1 MPSPYDAREAL
12 VLNKTEET
20 ATNWSS
26 PLPPAL
32 RPWIRMAIQRRAVA
46 PPKLYRIFPN
56 MNCEIFINCG
66 EHFANARC
74 GEPLYPLPLASVFGP
89 KTRSYDHA
97 TGARSDWFLLQ
108 LTPLGVRDLLGCPL
122 AALFDADHDLT
133 AVAPGA
139 AVLAERIAGASQ
151 FATRLRIVEAW
162 AMARLDGAAIGSRH
176 SALSRVHAVMLN
188 RPRTSVGAIAAQLG
202 IGARQLRTIM
212 RDEFG
217 ISPKAL
223 LGHARF
229 EHAWATLFHTGSIS
243 QASALFA
250 DQAHLT
256 RAFRRYA
263 HLTPNQYRRLKTSGD
278 AIRNGVDRGLAER
291 MGIALY

>member
-1 MPSPYDAREAL
+1 MNE
-12 VLNKTEET
+12 TEEP

-26 PLPPAL
+26 QLPAAL
-32 RPWIRMAIQRRAVA
+32 RPWIRMAIQRRTVA

-56 MNCEIFINCG
+56 MNCEIFVNCG
-66 EHFANARC
+66 AHLANARA
-74 GEPLYPLPLASVFGP
+74 GDPLCPLLLASVFGP

-122 AALFDADHDLT
+122 AALVDADHDLT
-133 AVAPGA
+133 AVAPRA
-139 AVLAERIAGASQ
+139 AMLAEQIAAAPQ
-151 FATRLRIVEAW
+151 FATRLRIVEEW
-162 AMARLDGAAIGSRH
+162 AMARLDSAATGSRH
-176 SALSRVHAVMLN
+176 GALSRVHAVMLN
-188 RPRTSVGAIAAQLG
+188 RPRTAVGAIAAQLD

-217 ISPKAL
+217 MSPKAL

-229 EHAWATLFHTGSIS
+229 EHAWATLFRTGSIS

-256 RAFRRYA
+256 RAFQRYGQ
-263 HLTPNQYRRLKTSGD
+263 LTPNQYRRLKTNGD
-278 AIRNGVDRGLAER
+278 PIRNGVDRSFAEEL
-291 MGIALY
+291 GIPLS